1 MNSLGVSGGSPSSG
15 VPTETP
21 GDLFKELWVR
31 LKECHDS
38 EVQGLQ
44 VKINKLKKER
54 CLDAQRLEEF
64 YSKNQ
69 QLREHQKALQD
80 NVKVLEDRLR
90 AGLCDRCAVTEEHMR
105 KKQVEFEN
113 VRQQNLRLITELM
126 NERNNLQD
134 ENKKLIQ
141 EVEQLRTSGSRTPQA
156 QSPGPEEGVIP
167 DSPVQQPLLPTVN
180 KMRRRK
186 DNKLVRYAEKPAP
199 LSQRSPPTEDCRKG
213 ISLLNAC
220 SHGNGVLVAETCEMD
235 VSQNTK
241 GCTERH
247 GGTGITVVSETCQME
262 EVVGH
267 LMYISGVH
275 SVNILNNVAKYV
287 LSSNTFT
294 YIQWDSKI
302 TDGLSSIEGAE
313 SQTVLDSITIEASQ
327 SNTVTQDRDSPTG
340 NEVSSRKWLQHRET
354 SPVFGRSGTPFKHTE
369 TTENG
374 PPPIFRG
381 IKLGPLERLRPPT
394 EGIPRIAP
402 MKTCA
407 SNGHPFLNGE
417 KLGAAGVQEQSTAR
431 RQGLESGKRKK
442 SDNGIDD
449 NTADKPL
456 DLSDRVLGGRQPH
469 GESSA
474 PLKDGLR
481 QTVLPEFQKDTHRSP
496 LTLQKA
502 YNGSCFPGTDCQDDP
517 YLKDAICRSLS
528 GQDQPQHPTV
538 FKLPSTPPHGKTL
551 FDMTADAQEPI
562 RKRTRVTGK
571 ELEQTSVLQ
580 LNPCARVKRSPP
592 QDQDGKPPVIDNQ
605 TWNLDQGVPLS
616 KYVTDSP
623 TYSEV
628 DAARPE
634 GETVDMDCTFVSRSM
649 LLKGIGQGANDS
661 LAEIFDRSAY
671 GEYESCLQEEESD
684 LEQEEEPH
692 EAVEEE
698 EEPVNMADDKSQTP
712 PNQAFV
718 KSQVDHTERKNASF
732 AHVEVVRKKDER
744 RKLKG
749 HTCKECEIYYA
760 DLPDAERQKKL
771 SACSRHRFRYIPPST
786 PENFWEVGFPS
797 TQTCV
802 ERGYIKEDHKPD
814 QRMRRRRPYH
824 AMFSPKAK
832 EQKT

>member
-64 YSKNQ
+64 YNKNQ

-126 NERNNLQD
+126 NERNSLQD

-156 QSPGPEEGVIP
+156 RSPSPEEGVIP
-167 DSPVQQPLLPTVN
+167 DSPVPQPPLPMVN

-186 DNKLVRYAEKPAP
+186 DNKHVRYAEKPAS
-199 LSQRSPPTEDCRKG
+199 LSQRSPPAEDCRKG

-220 SHGNGVLVAETCEMD
+220 GHGNGVLVAETCEMD
-235 VSQNTK
+235 VSQITK

-247 GGTGITVVSETCQME
+247 EGTGITVVSETCQME
-262 EVVGH
+262 EV
-267 LMYISGVH
+267 
-275 SVNILNNVAKYV
+275 
-287 LSSNTFT
+287 
-294 YIQWDSKI
+294 
-302 TDGLSSIEGAE
+302 E
-313 SQTVLDSITIEASQ
+313 SQSMLDSITIASQ
-327 SNTVTQDRDSPTG
+327 SNNVTQDGDSPTG

-354 SPVFGRSGTPFKHTE
+354 SPVFGKSGKPFIHTE
-369 TTENG
+369 TPVNG
-374 PPPIFRG
+374 PPPILRG
-381 IKLGPLERLRPPT
+381 IKLGPLERLRPST

-402 MKTCA
+402 MKMCA
-407 SNGHPFLNGE
+407 SNGHHFLNGE

-431 RQGLESGKRKK
+431 QQGLESGKRKK
-442 SDNGIDD
+442 SDNGTDG
-449 NTADKPL
+449 NSADKPL

-481 QTVLPEFQKDTHRSP
+481 QTVLPDFQKDTHRSP
-496 LTLQKA
+496 LTPQKA

-517 YLKDAICRSLS
+517 YLKDASWRSRS

-538 FKLPSTPPHGKTL
+538 FKLPSTPPHGRTL
-551 FDMTADAQEPI
+551 FDMTPDAQEPI
-562 RKRTRVTGK
+562 RKRTRVMGK

-592 QDQDGKPPVIDNQ
+592 QDEDGKPPVTDNQ

-623 TYSEV
+623 TYTEV
-628 DAARPE
+628 DVARPE

-684 LEQEEEPH
+684 LEQEAEPH
-692 EAVEEE
+692 EEVEEE
-698 EEPVNMADDKSQTP
+698 EEPVNMADDKGQTP
-712 PNQAFV
+712 PNQAVV
-718 KSQVDHTERKNASF
+718 KSPANRTERKNASF
-732 AHVEVVRKKDER
+732 AHVEVVRKKHER
-744 RKLKG
+744 KKLKG

-797 TQTCV
+797 TQTCM

-814 QRMRRRRPYH
+814 QRIRRRRPYN